1 MKKLVMFGLAAA
13 TVCAVNA
20 ASFSWSAAVNGVDG
34 DGNTLTSTANAA
46 TFVLVYL
53 GNSSSPDW
61 DNATVVGNSG
71 TWTIGTTKGVASAKV
86 GGTYYG
92 EGSEGLANGNIYG
105 VMVKDDQ
112 GGLHQVAGTSTY
124 TVSGYS
130 GDSWSGEPF
139 VFATSSYVADKAS
152 YPAGGGSGGVPEP
165 TSGLLLLVGAGM
177 LALRRKQK

>member
-53 GNSSSPDW
+53 GNGTADW
-61 DNATVVGNSG
+61 DNATVVQTGTWSIGANKGTYAAKVSG
-71 TWTIGTTKGVASAKV
+71 TYLGD
-86 GGTYYG
+86 G
-92 EGSEGLANGNIYG
+92 EGGFANGNIYG

-112 GGLHQVAGTSTY
+112 GGLHKVTGTTTY
-124 TVSGYS
+124 TISGYNGLDTWS
-130 GDSWSGEPF
+130 GDAF
-139 VFATSSYVADKAS
+139 TFATSNFVADKAS

-165 TSGLLLLVGAGM
+165 TSGLLLVVGGAM